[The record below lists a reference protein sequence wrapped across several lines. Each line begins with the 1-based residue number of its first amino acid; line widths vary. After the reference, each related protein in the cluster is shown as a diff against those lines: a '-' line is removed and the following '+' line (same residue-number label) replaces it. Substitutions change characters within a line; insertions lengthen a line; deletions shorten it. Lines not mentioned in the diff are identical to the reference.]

1 MDNVLGFISN
11 NSNLLLGG
19 GVTGIVAWV
28 LKKVP
33 NEQISNIIET
43 FFYGLGK
50 TMTLGLS
57 KWSVSKKDWNQIIQP
72 WFVDLVDNIFGSA
85 VNGFIKV
92 LRMDNK

>member
-1 MDNVLGFISN
+1 MDHVLGFLSD

-50 TMTLGLS
+50 TITLLAYIRTMQE
-57 KWSVSKKDWNQIIQP
+57 QIKSTHLKIY
-72 WFVDLVDNIFGSA
+72 
-85 VNGFIKV
+85 
-92 LRMDNK
+92 